1 MSLPFSVELLL
12 QAVSGVAY
20 AVDHDGIIL
29 GFSRGPFMPEGDIPA
44 LRPRDQGLAI
54 GKSLFEIVQG
64 EPVRQG
70 YLQLH
75 RAVWT
80 GATEAVGFSYRCDGP
95 ATERHM
101 WMSLSRIAKG
111 SETVAI
117 LYQSIIIHELSRPP
131 LPLFAFELLNAAG
144 TVPADR
150 MVTLCA
156 YCQRVAW
163 PQGTGPGEQEWIEA
177 VEFYQRGGR
186 TDVVVSH
193 GLCEAC
199 IERVIA
205 PVQTADALK
214 S

>member
-1 MSLPFSVELLL
+1 MSLPFSAEALL

-20 AVDHDGIIL
+20 AVDHDGMIL
-29 GFSRGPFMPEGDIPA
+29 GVSRGPFMPEGGIPA
-44 LRPRDQGLAI
+44 LRPRDRGLAI
-54 GKSLFEIVQG
+54 GKNLFEIVKG
-64 EPVRQG
+64 EPVRQA

-80 GATEAVGFSYRCDGP
+80 GPPDGIGFTYRCDGP

-101 WMSLSRIAKG
+101 WMSLSRIAEDTG
-111 SETVAI
+111 TVAI
-117 LYQSIIIHELSRPP
+117 LYQSIIIRELSRPP
-131 LPLFAFELLNAAG
+131 LPLFAFERQDAAG
-144 TVPADR
+144 VVPAGR

-163 PQGTGPGEQEWIEA
+163 PQRTGPGEQEWIEA

-186 TDVVVSH
+186 TDAVVSH

-205 PVQTADALK
+205 PVAK

>member
-1 MSLPFSVELLL
+1 MSLLFSAEALL

-20 AVDHDGIIL
+20 AVDRDGIIL

-44 LRPRDQGLAI
+44 MQRRDHGLAI
-54 GKSLFEIVQG
+54 GNSLFEIVRG

-80 GATEAVGFSYRCDGP
+80 GATEAVGFNYRCDGP

-101 WMSLSRIAKG
+101 WMSLSRIAG
-111 SETVAI
+111 ESGTVAI
-117 LYQSIIIHELSRPP
+117 LYQSIIIREVSRPP
-131 LPLFAFELLNAAG
+131 LPLFAFDRPAAAG

-163 PQGTGPGEQEWIEA
+163 PQRTGPGEQEWIEA
-177 VEFYQRGGR
+177 VEFYRRGGR

-193 GLCEAC
+193 GLCEPC

-205 PVQTADALK
+205 PVQIADVPT

>member
-1 MSLPFSVELLL
+1 MSLPFSAEALL

-20 AVDHDGIIL
+20 AVDRDGVIL
-29 GFSRGPFMPEGDIPA
+29 GGPFMPQGDIPA
-44 LRPRDQGLAI
+44 LRRRDHDLGV
-54 GKSLFEIVQG
+54 GRNLFEVVKG
-64 EPVRQG
+64 DAVRDG

-80 GATEAVGFSYRCDGP
+80 GITEAVGFNYRCDEP

-101 WMSLSRIAKG
+101 WMSLSRIAG
-111 SETVAI
+111 DTGTIAI
-117 LYQSIIIHELSRPP
+117 LYQSIIIRELSRPP
-131 LPLFAFELLNAAG
+131 LPLFAFERPATAG
-144 TVPADR
+144 TIGADG

-163 PQGTGPGEQEWIEA
+163 PQRTGPGEAEWIEA
-177 VEFYQRGGR
+177 AEFYRRGGR

-205 PVQTADALK
+205 PVQAADARY
-214 S
+214 